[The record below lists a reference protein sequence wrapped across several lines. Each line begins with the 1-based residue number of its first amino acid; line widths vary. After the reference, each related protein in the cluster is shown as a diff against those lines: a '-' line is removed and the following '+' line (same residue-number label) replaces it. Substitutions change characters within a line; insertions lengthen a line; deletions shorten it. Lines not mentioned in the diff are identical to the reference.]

1 MKMWSMK
8 VIILLLFCYASL
20 STGNGRV
27 YFVSKN
33 FYNILHWDPVEPAI
47 PGEKVLY
54 SVTYLSDAEEQPFQI
69 KQECQNITALSC
81 DLTVETPSVHDV
93 YYQARV
99 YSNGSLH
106 GRTIAFK
113 PTKDTILGPPILSNF
128 TTVSSL
134 HVNVTLPLGPNG
146 VSVAN
151 IITNSG
157 KGPVKAEIFYTLKI
171 TKPEWA
177 AQVNQTTTGWF
188 VINLKNNQTEYCGYV
203 VYKPFPVWGHS
214 ESERADFCATLP
226 GDPVMFLPWLL
237 VSAALL
243 TAVIITSVVFVCNY
257 VKGGKKKSMPDLL
270 VTTSSSPPRVLQSTD
285 GNLIISKAEI
295 CVQCDQ
301 TVYATIRMKPNMPSV
316 GPGGYSPQ
324 DIPCQPWQ
332 DSSGSSVGTGARSP
346 TPNQED
352 TSAQSSEIY
361 SVIAV
366 RVPAEQNED
375 FQQVTID
382 DRETSN
388 LPMSSSGESWDKGEA
403 SPKLISHGVPPL
415 PDLDPCESNPA
426 RPLQLQTV
434 RDADGQLVLP
444 SLIFQLQ
451 NSTDDAVSP
460 LNPERKPLLSD
471 LIDSKMEGPTLASLK
486 SFDGS
491 EWSDSGCDDST
502 VTTPTQPYCNTN
514 YCPSQPISPYFH
526 QGCQNTPPSDAI
538 FELGYKQNWMPA
550 ILLETSTKDS
560 CEYRKTDYRWTWTG
574 PKKEKEGEEDEHRGG
589 EEGQT
594 LLGGLMVQIQE

>member
-1 MKMWSMK
+1 MWSIK

-54 SVTYLSDAEEQPFQI
+54 SVTHWSDAEKQLFQI
-69 KQECQNITALSC
+69 KEECQNITALSC
-81 DLTVETPSVHDV
+81 DLTAETPSVDSV
-93 YYQARV
+93 YYRARV
-99 YSNGSLH
+99 YSNGSLY
-106 GRTIAFK
+106 GSTKRFK
-113 PTKDTILGPPILSNF
+113 PTEYTILGPPILSNF

-146 VSVAN
+146 VSVAD
-151 IITNSG
+151 IITNSRN
-157 KGPVKAEIFYTLKI
+157 GPVKTEMVYTLKI

-177 AQVNQTTTGWF
+177 AQVNKTTTGRF

-203 VYKPFPVWGHS
+203 VYQPRPVWGHS

-226 GDPVMFLPWLL
+226 GDPLIFLPWLL

-243 TAVIITSVVFVCNY
+243 TAIIITSVVFVCNY

-270 VTTSSSPPRVLQSTD
+270 VSSSFCVSPPRVLQSTD
-285 GNLIISKAEI
+285 TNLIISKAEI

-324 DIPCQPWQ
+324 DIPCQPGQ

-366 RVPAEQNED
+366 
-375 FQQVTID
+375 
-382 DRETSN
+382 
-388 LPMSSSGESWDKGEA
+388 
-403 SPKLISHGVPPL
+403 H

-451 NSTDDAVSP
+451 NSTDDAVSS

-538 FELGYKQNWMPA
+538 FELGYKQNGMPA
-550 ILLETSTKDS
+550 ILLETATKDS

-574 PKKEKEGEEDEHRGG
+574 PKKEEEGDEDEHRGG